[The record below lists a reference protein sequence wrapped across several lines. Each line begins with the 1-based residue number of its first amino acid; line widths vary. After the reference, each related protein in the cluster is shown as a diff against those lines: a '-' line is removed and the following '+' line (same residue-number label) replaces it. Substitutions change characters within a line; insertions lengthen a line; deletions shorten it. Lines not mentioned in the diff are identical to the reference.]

1 MGGAVV
7 KLNAIELAA
16 EVVTSFVS
24 NNSVPRGELPA
35 LIETVYAAVRRLTV
49 AAAAIDPPT
58 PAVSIR
64 KSVTPDYLICLEDG
78 KRFKSLRRHL
88 ATLGM
93 TPDQYRAKW
102 SLAPTYPMVAPNYA
116 AQRSALAKKLGLG
129 QLRGKSLVA
138 VSAELVESEIVP
150 EPPVSAGAI
159 GVVMSEPGSVAESE
173 IVVAPPIGV
182 SAIDV
187 VARDQTSVGDSEAKA
202 PAPRSVAKSKPK
214 AKKKTVASPTVH
226 AAERKR
232 ARSRKAT
239 A

>member
-102 SLAPTYPMVAPNYA
+102 SLPPTYPMVAPNYA
-116 AQRSALAKKLGLG
+116 AQRSDLAKKLGLG

-138 VSAELVESEIVP
+138 VSVELVESEIVP
-150 EPPVSAGAI
+150 EPGAI
-159 GVVMSEPGSVAESE
+159 EAVMSEPGSVGESE
-173 IVVAPPIGV
+173 IVVAPATGV
-182 SAIDV
+182 SAIDG